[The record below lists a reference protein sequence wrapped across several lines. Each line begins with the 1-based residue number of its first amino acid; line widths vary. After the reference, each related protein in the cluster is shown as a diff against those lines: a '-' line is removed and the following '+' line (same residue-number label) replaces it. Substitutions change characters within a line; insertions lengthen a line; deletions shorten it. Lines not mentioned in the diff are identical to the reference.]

1 MQSAARR
8 RSRSADVVGPAR
20 WRPKPS
26 EEPMRA
32 FRFAIRTCG
41 HAALGG
47 WRWTAAC
54 RGRAPNSFLLMDA
67 LCRCLDATDE
77 IAAMAVVVDA
87 KEGAA
92 SASIVLSGSSN
103 FSR

>member
-1 MQSAARR
+1 
-8 RSRSADVVGPAR
+8 
-20 WRPKPS
+20 
-26 EEPMRA
+26 MRA

-87 KEGAA
+87 KKGRRPLLSSFRIHRTSAA
-92 SASIVLSGSSN
+92 SALVPADEDGRFAVWRETALTPRGP
-103 FSR
+103 RA